1 MLVRYQPE
9 LLEEII
15 GKSFRHKLE
24 LLEEIKTVSVVEEPH
39 VDRTITRQG
48 NIPLINLAKAM
59 SQTYIR
65 FTTVTTCREDTL
77 QSGLYG

>member
-1 MLVRYQPE
+1 MLVRHQPE
-9 LLEEII
+9 LLEEIQI
-15 GKSFRHKLE
+15 
-24 LLEEIKTVSVVEEPH
+24 VEVEQPH
-39 VDRTITRQG
+39 LDRTITRQG

-77 QSGLYG
+77 DFLL